1 MRTKR
6 RLTRLALALYGL
18 GMGAS
23 LGAQTQ
29 TITTRTAPRATV
41 VVDTRWKESFD
52 AFAAADLQQAPRP
65 GGVLFVGSSSIRLW
79 NDLETQFGD
88 EPVIKRGFGGSRM
101 LDVTAHVDQLVL
113 PYQPRLIV
121 VYAGDNDLA
130 EGRSPADVLAS
141 FTEFVQRVRA
151 ALPQTRI
158 AYLSIK
164 PSPLRAALMP
174 QAIEANRLIAQY
186 SAATPN
192 LDYIDIYSRMLGA
205 DGQPRADLYGQ
216 DALHL
221 NPAGYAVWKS
231 AISPHLVVRVPTAAV
246 AAALPGTPAAPGVT
260 GQPTLVPVQ
269 VPARVP

>member
-6 RLTRLALALYGL
+6 RLTKLAFALYGL

-29 TITTRTAPRATV
+29 TVATRTAPRATV
-41 VVDTRWKESFD
+41 VDTRWKDSFD
-52 AFAAADLQQAPRP
+52 AFAAADQKQAPRT

-113 PYQPRLIV
+113 PYRPRLIV

-130 EGRSPADVLAS
+130 EGRSPGDVLGS
-141 FTEFVQRVRA
+141 FTQFVERVRA
-151 ALPQTRI
+151 ELPETRI

-164 PSPLRAALMP
+164 PSPLRASLMP
-174 QAIEANRLIAQY
+174 QAIEANRLIEQY
-186 SAATPN
+186 SSTTPN

-216 DALHL
+216 DSLHL

-231 AISPHLVVRVPTAAV
+231 AISPHLVVRVPGTAV
-246 AAALPGTPAAPGVT
+246 AAAVPGSPTAPGVT
-260 GQPTLVPVQ
+260 GQPTLVQVQ
-269 VPARVP
+269 VPARAP